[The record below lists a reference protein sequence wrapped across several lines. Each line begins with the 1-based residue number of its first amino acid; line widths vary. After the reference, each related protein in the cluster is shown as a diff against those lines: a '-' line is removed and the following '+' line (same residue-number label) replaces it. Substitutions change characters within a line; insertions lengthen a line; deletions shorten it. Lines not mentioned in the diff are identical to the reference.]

1 MGGKGSKTNEAVLSE
16 EAIEVLMANT
26 HFNRFEV
33 IEWFEGFIVI
43 PIHLYNL
50 FT

>member
-43 PIHLYNL
+43 FEY
-50 FT
+50 T